1 MLKILQAR
9 LQEYM
14 SQELPYIQPGFRKVR
29 GTKDQISNVHWI
41 LGKQENP
48 IKTSTSLTTLKP
60 FHRKLWKVVQ
70 DMGLPDHLNCLLG
83 YLCAGQ
89 EPTVRAGHGTVD

>member
-14 SQELPYIQPGFRKVR
+14 SQELPYIQPGFRKGR

-48 IKTSTSLTTLKP
+48 SKTSISLITLKP

-70 DMGLPDHLNCLLG
+70 DVGLPDHLNCLLG
-83 YLCAGQ
+83 YPYAGQ
-89 EPTVRAGHGTVD
+89 EPTVRTGHGTVD